1 MKADFAAA
9 GAPATTPIFSEE
21 TYFAADMFI
30 QALKTVVKKSG
41 VKGITPE
48 AVQKV
53 LSTQT
58 WQIKGLVGPIKY
70 PAATVVS
77 TPACGE
83 LITSSG
89 TAPWTVIEPYACSYK
104 QYKIDPKFTGS

>member
-1 MKADFAAA
+1 MKADFTAA

-41 VKGITPE
+41 AKGITPE

-53 LSTQT
+53 LATQT
-58 WQIKGLVGPIKY
+58 WQINGLVGPIKY
-70 PAATVVS
+70 PASTVVS

-89 TAPWTVIEPYACSYK
+89 TAPWTVIYPYACSSK
-104 QYKIDPKFTGS
+104 QFKIDPKFTGS